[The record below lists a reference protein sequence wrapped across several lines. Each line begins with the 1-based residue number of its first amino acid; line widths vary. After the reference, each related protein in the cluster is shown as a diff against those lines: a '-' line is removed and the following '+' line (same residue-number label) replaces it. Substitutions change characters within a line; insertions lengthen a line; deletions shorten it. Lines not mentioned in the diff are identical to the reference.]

1 MKSIESLRGRSERGI
16 VEGENTENI
25 LPIGPEVAE
34 IELHYRTELTKSKQF
49 KISGS
54 ADAAL
59 LLRKYWNPEKIQFVE
74 EFKVLLLNRA
84 NLATG
89 LITVSS
95 GTSTSAIVDMKLI
108 FVAAIKSNAS
118 GIILAHNHPSGNLNP
133 SESDRALTS
142 RAKQAG
148 KILEIPVLDHLI
160 VTLEGHYSFADD
172 GDLR

>member
-1 MKSIESLRGRSERGI
+1 MKPIESSHDKSERGI
-16 VEGENTENI
+16 IVGDSHDSK

-34 IELHYRTELTKSKQF
+34 IELYYKTKITKSKQF
-49 KISGS
+49 RISGS
-54 ADAAL
+54 SDAATL
-59 LLRKYWNPEKIQFVE
+59 LKKYWSPEKIQFVE

-108 FVAAIKSNAS
+108 FIAAIKSNAS

-133 SESDRALTS
+133 SESDKALTT
-142 RAKQAG
+142 RAKNSG
-148 KILEIPVLDHLI
+148 KILEIQVLDHI
-160 VTLEGHYSFADD
+160 IITTDGYYSFADQ
-172 GDLR
+172 GNF